1 MSLGS
6 SHYTNLNNTT
16 FYVFLKVFKV
26 EGSAIFHEE
35 SSYDMRT
42 MQPDFDIILV
52 VERHI
57 SEDSNDG
64 AHHVGIAAVSID
76 HEHIKKDVNQV

>member
-1 MSLGS
+1 
-6 SHYTNLNNTT
+6 
-16 FYVFLKVFKV
+16 
-26 EGSAIFHEE
+26 
-35 SSYDMRT
+35 MRA